1 MNKLLK
7 FSLKIQGKGVEELVF
22 CEVKYHS
29 DIISSYQIDKYESIL
44 EKIFQLIVK
53 EFSQKPNLCKFEIK
67 GTEIN
72 FSLNDIE
79 KEMLESGLNLA
90 EFTLNHEDIRF
101 RFSNESEY
109 PNYVANAMK
118 RYYTSHYVNLCGIEQ
133 TKRFLQAVPEKSA
146 ELQNL
151 NSRLRNVLDN
161 FEKLSDEVFE
171 AFIIADNLT
180 KKCELVVNQIEDLK
194 NEYNF

>member
-29 DIISSYQIDKYESIL
+29 DTISSYQIDKYESIL
-44 EKIFQLIVK
+44 EKIFQQIVK

-67 GTEIN
+67 GTEVN

-79 KEMLESGLNLA
+79 KELLESGLNLA
-90 EFTLNHEDIRF
+90 EFTLNHENIRF
-101 RFSNESEY
+101 KFSNESEY
-109 PNYVANAMK
+109 PNYVGNAMK

-133 TKRFLQAVPEKSA
+133 TKRFLQAVPEKNA

-151 NSRLRNVLDN
+151 RNVLNN
-161 FEKLSDEVFE
+161 FEKLSDEVCE
-171 AFIIADNLT
+171 AFVIADNLT